1 MALAIATLE
10 RVASASGKDVAEGAW
25 QTKAIEHYR
34 RAMVEEEDSLRAELE
49 GRVAS
54 LTGRHVTP
62 SLVVVDRDARIAF
75 LTLDG
80 VRFRLQRHHLVLL
93 RPCAYC
99 GTGEFASEPLIT
111 RCDLGHALGAWQP
124 LHHDCEIEDP
134 PEW

>member
-1 MALAIATLE
+1 MELAIATLD
-10 RVASASGKDVAEGAW
+10 RAQSASRDDVAAGSW
-25 QTKAIEHYR
+25 QTEAIEHYR
-34 RAMVEEEDSLRAELE
+34 RAITGVEDALRAELE

-75 LTLDG
+75 LALDG
-80 VRFRLQRHHLVLL
+80 VRFRLRRHDVVLL
-93 RPCAYC
+93 RPCAHC

-111 RCDLGHALGAWQP
+111 RCDLGHALGVWQP
-124 LHHDCEIEDP
+124 LHHACEAEDP